1 MIILNSVNDTI
12 VGLFNT
18 TAGGSTGGS
27 THDFNDTYSP
37 FGNLPQHA
45 MDNLTSTSYLNYGQ
59 MGGANKSAVVGPGV
73 GTGFLVIPSFSNMTV
88 ARALRFATAGN
99 NSNRDP
105 LTVTLEGSRAANLT
119 TLHSNSSWRLIYR
132 GPTGINDTHLRVR
145 QTFVADQNLN
155 NMQSYASYR
164 LLITSQRG
172 NLTDA
177 VEYSEAQIIGYES
190 P

>member
-1 MIILNSVNDTI
+1 MIILNRVNDTI

-27 THDFNDTYSP
+27 TGDFNDTYSP

-45 MDNLTSTSYLNYGQ
+45 MDNLTSTSYVNYGRL
-59 MGGANKSAVVGPGV
+59 GGANKSAVVGPGV
-73 GTGFLVIPSFSNMTV
+73 GTGFLVIPLISNMTV
-88 ARALRFATAGN
+88 ARALRFATASN
-99 NSNRDP
+99 NSDRDP
-105 LTVTLEGSRAANLT
+105 LTVTLEGSRASNLT
-119 TLHSNSSWRLIYR
+119 ALNSNSSWILIYC
-132 GPTGINDTHLRVR
+132 GPSGINVTHPQDR
-145 QTFVADQNLN
+145 QTFGAVQNLT

-164 LLITSQRG
+164 LLIASQRG

-177 VEYSEAQIIGYES
+177 VEYSEAQIIGDVW